1 MKKDVSVNAV
11 LCRCVSLS
19 FLFEDF
25 LSADGLCIGY
35 SCFLYARNRFF
46 QIVFSSSGK
55 LVCNPG
61 KVFST
66 TFCI

>member
-1 MKKDVSVNAV
+1 MKKDVSVNVV
-11 LCRCVSLS
+11 LYRCVLLS

-35 SCFLYARNRFF
+35 SCFLYAGNRFF

-55 LVCNPG
+55 LVCNSG
-61 KVFST
+61 KVFSAI
-66 TFCI
+66 FCT